1 MSTPTSPSGATTQ
14 SNPTPPQL
22 ASNKASNRKL
32 KNSIAY
38 TSKLRSS
45 GPMRNDTDTER
56 IRLRLVS
63 GGSAADLAEEGY
75 RLCHMNAKLRGEL
88 AEAKRDVHAPL
99 PTDNDTARIQARLDD
114 GGTAKEIAE
123 EAYRVCRVNAHL
135 RKTASSVQADMR
147 EMRKKMA
154 VKEDALSEMRSD
166 YPEMHE
172 VLQRIWGFLKNQ
184 NVKVPHDLRK
194 AYEARMMP
202 GGHDWQRYR
211 SGKRDVRL
219 TKEQAD
225 ARKNK
230 DKAEAQKKKEQTK
243 GQGKDKA
250 KGQAKGKGK
259 AKEDEKKSE
268 PEKTPFR
275 LHMHNGKTYDL
286 AKPLA
291 DQDSEAEDSDDPDV
305 SVSKPDPPVFKK
317 RKGDESDA
325 DVSDPSVSKPG
336 RSGSKKRKAG
346 HMEGPTAKRLKFIV
360 IESEDD
366 LAQVSLDLEGAKT
379 KAEGKDVHLG
389 AEKVERNKRLLA
401 LVKPREA
408 RRKSTDVE
416 PNDEPEGLSSEVS
429 DLSDL
434 EDGEIQE

>member
-1 MSTPTSPSGATTQ
+1 MSTPTAPSGATTQ

-194 AYEARMMP
+194 AYEALMMP
-202 GGHDWQRYR
+202 DGHDWQRYR

>member
-1 MSTPTSPSGATTQ
+1 MSTPTAPSGATTQ
-14 SNPTPPQL
+14 SNPIPPQP
-22 ASNKASNRKL
+22 ASNKASDRKL

-56 IRLRLVS
+56 IRQRLVS

-88 AEAKRDVHAPL
+88 AEAKRDVHVPL

-135 RKTASSVQADMR
+135 RKTANSVQADMR

-166 YPEMHE
+166 YPEMYE
-172 VLQRIWGFLKNQ
+172 VLQRTWGFLKNQ

-194 AYEARMMP
+194 AYEALTTP
-202 GGHDWQRYR
+202 DGHDWQRYR

-219 TKEQAD
+219 TKEQAE

-230 DKAEAQKKKEQTK
+230 DKTEAQKKKEQTK

-250 KGQAKGKGK
+250 KQVKGKGK
-259 AKEDEKKSE
+259 AKENEKKPE
-268 PEKTPFR
+268 PENTPFR

-291 DQDSEAEDSDDPDV
+291 DQNSETEDSDDADV
-305 SVSKPDPPVFKK
+305 SVSKPNPPVSNK
-317 RKGDESDA
+317 RKGADSDAEVSDA
-325 DVSDPSVSKPG
+325 DVSKSEP
-336 RSGSKKRKAG
+336 SGSKKRKAG
-346 HMEGPTAKRLKFIV
+346 HMEGPTAKKLKFID
-360 IESEDD
+360 IESDDD
-366 LAQVSLDLEGAKT
+366 LPQELEGAEAKLEGEDAQMEADKMKIAKD
-379 KAEGKDVHLG
+379 KAERKKQLADLKERTGK
-389 AEKVERNKRLLA
+389 R
-401 LVKPREA
+401 
-408 RRKSTDVE
+408 
-416 PNDEPEGLSSEVS
+416 DEPESLSSEES